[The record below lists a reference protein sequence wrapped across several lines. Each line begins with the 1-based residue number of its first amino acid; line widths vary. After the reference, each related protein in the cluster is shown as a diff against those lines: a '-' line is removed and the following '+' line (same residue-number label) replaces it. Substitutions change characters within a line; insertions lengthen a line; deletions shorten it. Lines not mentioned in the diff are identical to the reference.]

1 MANLNGQ
8 NIGTN
13 YKGIINIGSTVNQNV
28 SASLQSLTDGDGTNL
43 PIQASTAQIIIGGGS
58 STGRLVVRSDGAN
71 PAFRVESAAGTAGL
85 TVANN
90 GIQVT
95 IFELSVTDNITIAA
109 TRGFYYG
116 SRVGILAP
124 NNGILTIKNSFTD
137 GFDRLQFGG
146 TTNLYPS
153 LKRSTTSLQARLA
166 DDSNFTNIQGKLT
179 TETNY
184 TAGAII
190 PTGYLTVYDATG
202 TAYKIPSWNVLL
214 ISGIIGEYLQ

>member
-13 YKGIINIGSTVNQNV
+13 YKGIINIGSTINQNV
-28 SASLQSLTDGDGTNL
+28 TSSLQSLTDGDGNNL
-43 PIQASTAQIIIGGGS
+43 SIQVSTSQIIIGGGT
-58 STGRLVVRSDGAN
+58 STGRLVVRGDGTN
-71 PAFRVESAAGTAGL
+71 PAFRVESSSGTAGL

-95 IFELSVTDNITIAA
+95 IFELSVTDNITVGQ
-109 TRGFYYG
+109 TRGLYYG

-124 NNGILTIKNSFTD
+124 ANGVMTIKNSFTD

-146 TTNLYPS
+146 ATNAFPA

-166 DDSNFTNIQGKLT
+166 DDSNFTNIQGKIT

-184 TAGAII
+184 TAGAIV
-190 PTGYLTVYDATG
+190 PTGYLTLYDATG
-202 TAYKIPSWNVLL
+202 TAYKIPAVL
-214 ISGIIGEYLQ
+214 